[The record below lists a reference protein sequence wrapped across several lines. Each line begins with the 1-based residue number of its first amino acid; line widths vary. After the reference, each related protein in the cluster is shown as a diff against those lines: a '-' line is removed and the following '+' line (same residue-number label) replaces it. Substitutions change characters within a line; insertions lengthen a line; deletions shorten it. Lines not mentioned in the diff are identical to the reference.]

1 MKTFMIC
8 SVVAGLSFVGMGYQT
23 GLFRNLTA
31 QVRDDE
37 GDETDAPKAV
47 ASKAKAKAAKS
58 KFPEDLAP
66 AARAKPVE
74 KAGSFKPGPD
84 VHKLVFMK
92 PDGSLHKWNEEIHDE
107 WQASTVE
114 STSLVVV
121 VGPMKKQFV
130 QKITYPNNAPPI
142 IRTAYEVEVSVIEPK
157 TGKILAFRTFR
168 NEPRQVYQVEDWAT
182 TAIGRPINWQ
192 TVFRWLSSAT
202 KVGFPD
208 EIDVNAKIVNVI
220 E

>member
-8 SVVAGLSFVGMGYQT
+8 TVVAGLAFLGMGYQT
-23 GLFRNLTA
+23 GMFRNLTA
-31 QVRDDE
+31 QVQDDGDE
-37 GDETDAPKAV
+37 GDAPKPV
-47 ASKAKAKAAKS
+47 AAKAKAKVVKS

-74 KAGSFKPGPD
+74 KAGAFKPGPE

-92 PDGSLHKWNEEIHDE
+92 PDGSLHKWQEEIHDE
-107 WQASTVE
+107 WQAGSVE
-114 STSLVVV
+114 STELVVV
-121 VGPMKKQFV
+121 VGTMKKQFV

-142 IRTAYEVEVSVIEPK
+142 TRYAFEVEVSVIEPR
-157 TGKILAFRTFR
+157 TGKIVAFRTFR
-168 NEPRQVYQVEDWAT
+168 NEPRQVFQVEDWAT

-192 TVFRWLSSAT
+192 TVFRWMSSMT

-208 EIDVNAKIVNVI
+208 EVDANAKIVNVI